1 MQRTTGHARHR
12 DVCGVALASLIA
24 LSGCGGGAGG
34 GGSSTP
40 TSASSGPPSN
50 PPPVSTPA
58 SVTVG
63 IDVLA
68 LVADSVGNEYADPD
82 LRVTHLFD
90 VANDVL
96 AAGGIELEFN
106 VVGIRHVA
114 YSDAPDA
121 PTALDD
127 LTFGRDPALAD
138 AAAERDALHADL
150 VVLVRPYAND
160 GYCGYAWTG
169 GAGTN
174 GDLSDPAEADFGY
187 AVAASD
193 CSDYVLLHEFGH
205 NLGLVHSRREVPAG
219 GSLSY
224 GAGYGRD
231 NDFVTIMAT
240 PTVFDAVQLPVFSD
254 PTRACHGH
262 PCGVDHLDPVDGA
275 DSARAIGITMGQV
288 AAYR

>member
-1 MQRTTGHARHR
+1 MQRTTEHR
-12 DVCGVALASLIA
+12 RRRDAWRIALGALIA
-24 LSGCGGGAGG
+24 LSGCGGGAGA
-34 GGSSTP
+34 GSSTP
-40 TSASSGPPSN
+40 TNTANGPPPST
-50 PPPVSTPA
+50 PPPA
-58 SVTVG
+58 AATVG

-68 LVADSVGNEYADPD
+68 LVADSVAGEYADPD

-90 VANDVL
+90 VANDAL
-96 AAGGIELEFN
+96 TAGGIKLEFN
-106 VVGIRHVA
+106 LVAIRHVA

-169 GAGTN
+169 GVGTN
-174 GDLSDPAEADFGY
+174 GDLSDPTEASFGY

-205 NLGLVHSRREVPAG
+205 NLGLVHSRREAPAG

-240 PTVFDAVQLPVFSD
+240 PAVFNAVQLPLFSD
-254 PTRACHGH
+254 PTRNCHGH
-262 PCGVDHLDPVDGA
+262 PCGVDAVDPVNGA
-275 DSARAIGITMGQV
+275 DAARAIGVTMGQV

>member
-1 MQRTTGHARHR
+1 MQRITERGARR
-12 DVCGVALASLIA
+12 DVRGVALAALIVIH
-24 LSGCGGGAGG
+24 GCGGGAGG
-34 GGSSTP
+34 GTSTP
-40 TSASSGPPSN
+40 TSASNGPPPPN
-50 PPPVSTPA
+50 PPPVGTPA
-58 SVTVG
+58 VKVG

-68 LVADSVGNEYADPD
+68 LVADSVADQYADPD

-90 VANDVL
+90 VTNDVL

-138 AAAERDALHADL
+138 AAAQRDALHADL
-150 VVLVRPYAND
+150 VVLIRPYAND
-160 GYCGYAWTG
+160 GYCGYAWTAG
-169 GAGTN
+169 TGTN

-193 CSDYVLLHEFGH
+193 CTDYVLLHEFGH
-205 NLGLVHSRREVPAG
+205 NLGLVHSRREAPAG

-240 PTVFDAVQLPVFSD
+240 PTAFNAVQLPVFSD
-254 PTRACHGH
+254 PTRSCDGH
-262 PCGVDHLDPVDGA
+262 PCGVDFLDPVNGA